1 MAEFLAVA
9 AAHFLALLSPGPD
22 FFIIITAAL
31 RNGSKKAS
39 LTCLGISIANGLY
52 ILLAVAGIAFIR
64 QHVWLLTGMKI
75 AGACFLFYIG
85 FMLMRS
91 RKRELYSAETRVSG
105 EDSNRKLFIQ
115 GFLSALLN
123 PKNPVLYMSLYSL
136 FISDV
141 SLTVQARYGLWMFF
155 TVLLWDVFVAFSI
168 GNSRVRSV
176 LSDYTHRIEQLSG
189 IIIMTLGVLL
199 GFQ

>member
-1 MAEFLAVA
+1 VF
-9 AAHFLALLSPGPD
+9 
-22 FFIIITAAL
+22 
-31 RNGSKKAS
+31 
-39 LTCLGISIANGLY
+39 
-52 ILLAVAGIAFIR
+52 
-64 QHVWLLTGMKI
+64 
-75 AGACFLFYIG
+75 
-85 FMLMRS
+85 
-91 RKRELYSAETRVSG
+91 
-105 EDSNRKLFIQ
+105 
-115 GFLSALLN
+115 
-123 PKNPVLYMSLYSL
+123 YMSLYSL